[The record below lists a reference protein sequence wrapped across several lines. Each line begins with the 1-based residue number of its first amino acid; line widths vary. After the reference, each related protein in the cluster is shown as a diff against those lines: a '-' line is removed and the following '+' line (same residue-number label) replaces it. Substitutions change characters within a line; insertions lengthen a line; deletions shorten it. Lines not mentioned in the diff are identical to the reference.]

1 MGRHER
7 PPLRDG
13 TRLRRRIRRAWQRQ
27 RRHAA
32 LQREARA
39 ESHARGVREAP
50 GGREAQLLLEG
61 RQRGGLQNPLPRRP
75 RGLLSGEARRHARRW
90 RLIRREG
97 RPGLLLD
104 VGRARQTGEARGPD
118 REQMIVVPAQAG
130 PHRPERGVAMEI
142 DTTLVRKLLRDQF
155 PRWADLDVRPIE
167 PGGWDNRSFRLGD
180 ELVARFPSDE
190 AYASQVEKEYRWLP
204 RLAPH
209 LPAAIPTPIAMGA
222 PGPGYPW
229 CWSIDDW
236 IDGDAA
242 SSTSRV
248 NPLLVATDL
257 ARFLGALQ
265 CIDPQGGPSP
275 GTHNFH
281 RGGDLRVYDDEVDRA
296 LAVLDGAIDRRP

>member
-1 MGRHER
+1 
-7 PPLRDG
+7 
-13 TRLRRRIRRAWQRQ
+13 
-27 RRHAA
+27 
-32 LQREARA
+32 
-39 ESHARGVREAP
+39 
-50 GGREAQLLLEG
+50 
-61 RQRGGLQNPLPRRP
+61 
-75 RGLLSGEARRHARRW
+75 
-90 RLIRREG
+90 
-97 RPGLLLD
+97 
-104 VGRARQTGEARGPD
+104 
-118 REQMIVVPAQAG
+118 
-130 PHRPERGVAMEI
+130 MEI

-167 PGGWDNRSFRLGD
+167 PVGWDNRSFRLGE

-209 LPAAIPTPIAMGA
+209 LPSAIPTPIAMGA

-229 CWSIDDW
+229 CWSIYDW

-242 SSTSRV
+242 SSSPRA

-265 CIDPQGGPSP
+265 CIDQQGGPPP

-296 LAVLDGAIDRRP
+296 LAVLDGTIDRHAAGALWKKAVATRWRDEPVWIHGDVSPGNLLLRSGRLNAVIDFGNLGVGDPACDLAIAWNWFDVGARNEFRSALPLDEGTWLRGRAWALWKALIVAARMTRTNAVEYAKPLQVIERCLAER